1 MVHSE
6 VDSFVTK
13 FKHLC
18 HAGFRATLTIEAVNW
33 EASVVLKSFLGA
45 LHAPGHHGQPPRRR
59 GPAYQRRQ
67 ERRQA
72 AKAAAGQDPS
82 LAVKVSDAPP
92 SDDVN
97 SADEAGAT
105 SEHSEA
111 TTADDEE
118 ANSSAISVTEKSAE
132 KAEKNFSCLICDFT
146 SNWENGL
153 HIHMARKHNNIQQV
167 DGNATFDSEESDDD
181 KKYSGTHSY
190 WKTGRLG
197 TIFQSFLDANEIIEN
212 SNLEVEIKMKE
223 KEKILEARKFA
234 FKKDFRDFPPWN

>member
-1 MVHSE
+1 MAHNE

-18 HAGFRATLTIEAVNW
+18 HAGFRATLTIEAADG
-33 EASVVLKSFLGA
+33 EASVVLKSCLGA
-45 LHAPGHHGQPPRRR
+45 LQAPGHHGQPPRRR

-67 ERRQA
+67 GRRQA

-97 SADEAGAT
+97 PADEAGAT
-105 SEHSEA
+105 SENREA
-111 TTADDEE
+111 TAADDEE
-118 ANSSAISVTEKSAE
+118 GSVAEKSAE
-132 KAEKNFSCLICDFT
+132 KAEKDFSCLICDFT
-146 SNWENGL
+146 SNWKNGL
-153 HIHMARKHNNIQQV
+153 HIHMARKHNNIAQV
-167 DGNATFDSEESDDD
+167 DGSNTFDNEESDDD
-181 KKYSGTHSY
+181 KKYSGTHFY

-212 SNLEVEIKMKE
+212 SNLEAEIKMKE

-234 FKKDFRDFPPWN
+234 FGKDFRDFPPWN